1 MQVQVRCT
9 HPAVLSARLFEQ
21 NLVVEARLH
30 ADGDGVLIK
39 TRDAERF
46 YRALNHIVLDGI
58 EVESIA
64 PADDNVNS
72 LYEYLIG
79 GEEPAR

>member
-1 MQVQVRCT
+1 MARQLQI
-9 HPAVLSARLFEQ
+9 LSAKA
-21 NLVVEARLH
+21 VEKKTKPGYY
-30 ADGDGVLIK
+30 ADGGGLLIK

-46 YRALNHIVLDGI
+46 HRALNHIALDGI
-58 EVESIA
+58 EIESIA

-79 GEEPAR
+79 GEEATR